1 MSQTRNSRHPL
12 LAVAGL
18 AATLALGLT
27 ACAQGGEAPSES
39 PASASSPASESAS
52 ASPSA
57 SATSRAASTTE
68 TPTDS
73 ASRSASASASASAT
87 APASTS
93 ASPTATATATTTAPS
108 SSPAA
113 APGEATVYWVSL
125 AGSGHEGVEFP
136 GCGDLLVES
145 TVKAKGSG
153 EVGSTER
160 VEAGIEALLANRE
173 YEHSD
178 GLVNALYQSELRLE
192 DVSLTGDTVTVEL
205 TGQPMSSGSCDDPRI
220 IAQLEYTAV
229 TNAGAYTAEVLVDGT
244 PIQEFM
250 SQKG

>member
-18 AATLALGLT
+18 TAALSLGLT
-27 ACAQGGEAPSES
+27 ACAQGGQEPSGS
-39 PASASSPASESAS
+39 PTPASSPASASAS

-57 SATSRAASTTE
+57 SASSRAASATG
-68 TPTDS
+68 TPAGS
-73 ASRSASASASASAT
+73 AS
-87 APASTS
+87 PS
-93 ASPTATATATTTAPS
+93 ASPTATASAPESPSATAS

-113 APGEATVYWVSL
+113 AAGEATVYWVSL
-125 AGSGHEGVEFP
+125 AGSGHQGVEFP

-145 TVKAKGSG
+145 TVKTQDSG
-153 EVGSTER
+153 EVGSTDR
-160 VEAGIEALLANRE
+160 VEAGIEALLRDRE
-173 YEHSD
+173 YEHSN
-178 GLVNALYQSELRLE
+178 GLVNALYQSDLKLE
-192 DVSLTGDTVTVEL
+192 DVSLNDDTVTVEL
-205 TGQPMSSGSCDDPRI
+205 SGQPMSSGSCDDPRI
-220 IAQLEYTAV
+220 IAQLEYTAA

>member
-1 MSQTRNSRHPL
+1 MSQSRNSRHPL

-18 AATLALGLT
+18 AAALSLGLT
-27 ACAQGGEAPSES
+27 ACGQGGQEPSET
-39 PASASSPASESAS
+39 PAPTSSPASESAS

-57 SATSRAASTTE
+57 SASSPAAPATE
-68 TPTDS
+68 TPTGS
-73 ASRSASASASASAT
+73 ASPSASASNTATASAPASASAN
-87 APASTS
+87 A
-93 ASPTATATATTTAPS
+93 

-113 APGEATVYWVSL
+113 AGEATVYWVSL
-125 AGSGHEGVEFP
+125 AGSGHQGVEFP

-145 TVKAKGSG
+145 TVKAEDSG

-160 VEAGIEALLANRE
+160 VEAGIEALLEDRE

-178 GLVNALYQSELRLE
+178 GLVNALYQSELTLE
-192 DVSLTGDTVTVEL
+192 DVSLNGDTVTVDL
-205 TGQPMSSGSCDDPRI
+205 SGQPLSSGSCDDPRI
-220 IAQLEYTAV
+220 IAQLEYTAAA
-229 TNAGAYTAEVLVDGT
+229 NAGAYTAEVLVDGT

>member
-18 AATLALGLT
+18 AATLTLGLT
-27 ACAQGGEAPSES
+27 ACAQGGETPSES
-39 PASASSPASESAS
+39 ATSASSPASESAS

-57 SATSRAASTTE
+57 SASSRAASTTE

-73 ASRSASASASASAT
+73 ASPSASASPT

-93 ASPTATATATTTAPS
+93 ASSQAKASATAQS
-108 SSPAA
+108 SSPASA
-113 APGEATVYWVSL
+113 AGEATVYWVSL
-125 AGSGHEGVEFP
+125 AGSGHDGVEFP

-160 VEAGIEALLANRE
+160 VEAGVEALLANRE

-178 GLVNALYQSELRLE
+178 GLVNALYQSELSLE

-205 TGQPMSSGSCDDPRI
+205 TGQPMSSGTCDDPRI
-220 IAQLEYTAV
+220 IAQLEYTAA